1 LAVSEKEG
9 PERIR
14 LDKWL
19 WAARFFKTRST
30 AAKAV
35 SGGQV
40 HVNGARVKPARAVNP
55 GEILRIRRGMVEF
68 TVKVVALSDR
78 RKGAPEAQTLYE
90 ETPESITRREQQ
102 RKERRLL
109 APEALA
115 PQGRPNKRDRRL
127 IRSFVR
133 KGCMD

>member
-1 LAVSEKEG
+1 VTDKEG
-9 PERIR
+9 VERFR

-19 WAARFFKTRST
+19 WAARFFKTRSA

-55 GEILRIRRGMVEF
+55 GEILRIRRGALEF

-78 RKGAPEAQTLYE
+78 RRGAPEARELYE
-90 ETPESITRREQQ
+90 ETAESITQREKQREQ
-102 RKERRLL
+102 RRLL
-109 APEALA
+109 APPDGQA
-115 PQGRPNKRDRRL
+115 PQGRPGKRDRRL
-127 IRSFVR
+127 IRSFIR
-133 KGCMD
+133 KGGLD